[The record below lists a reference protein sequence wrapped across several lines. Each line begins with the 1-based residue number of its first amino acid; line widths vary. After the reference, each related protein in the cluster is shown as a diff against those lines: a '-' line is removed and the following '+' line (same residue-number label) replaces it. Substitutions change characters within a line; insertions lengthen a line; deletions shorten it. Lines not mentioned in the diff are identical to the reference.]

1 MADVSLLAKLDLLI
15 ARLASEDKSIR
26 SELSTAIAD
35 AKTSLKNEILGGAGE
50 AYDTLKEI
58 EDILQNNS
66 DTVAALQALKLVKYD
81 APQELTTDEQAQAR
95 SNIGAADATTVA
107 DHATR
112 LGTAESSISDHG
124 TRLGTVET
132 DLDNLEASIGDLT
145 NVDFVATYEAA
156 LAGSASA

>member
-1 MADVSLLAKLDLLI
+1 MADGIIVSKLNQLI
-15 ARLASEDKSIR
+15 GRLASEDKAIR
-26 SELSTAIAD
+26 TELGTQLSDAI
-35 AKTSLKNEILGGAGE
+35 TTLKNEILGGAGE

-81 APQELTTDEQAQAR
+81 SPQELTTGEQAQAR

-107 DHATR
+107 DQGIR
-112 LGTAESSISDHG
+112 LGTAESSISDYG

-145 NVDFVATYEAA
+145 SVDFVATYEAA